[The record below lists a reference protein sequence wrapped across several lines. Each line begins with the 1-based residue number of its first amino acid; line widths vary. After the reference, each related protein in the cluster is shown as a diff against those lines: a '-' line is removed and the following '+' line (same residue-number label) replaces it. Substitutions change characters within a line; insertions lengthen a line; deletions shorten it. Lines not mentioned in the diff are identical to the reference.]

1 VRLPLSASARPA
13 TPLPNTYWVVPGQVL
28 AGEYPGAP
36 DRAESRLRLA
46 RLIDAGVGCFL
57 DLTQPDELPPY
68 HADLPLA
75 IEYLR
80 KPIADHGIPEVAQQM
95 AEILQCLRQALSAH
109 RVVYV
114 HCRAG
119 IGRTGT
125 VAGCLLVERGL
136 AGGAALA
143 ELNRLWQGSARSAQ
157 WPVVPETDEQS
168 EYVRNW
174 TPLGLAPD
182 PEPERDPLLDPETLA
197 AARGLRERFLGAL
210 LGLAVGDAV
219 AAATQYKRPGKFA
232 PVGDLLGGGPFD
244 LPRGAWSDDTAMA
257 LCLAESLLG
266 REGFDARDQ
275 VARYRR
281 WQQHGHLSATGQCL
295 GITASTARALARSQW
310 RRQPFS
316 GSHDPHALG
325 PESLSRVA
333 PVVMYFF
340 GDRAAAIEYAGE
352 AARATSQAPAV
363 LTACR
368 ALAAALHAGLSG
380 EPKNV
385 MLERATSLL
394 EAPEA
399 LGVIA
404 AASAAA
410 LPAAAAVGI
419 PDGGA
424 AGPAR
429 RAGVTA
435 RSALAAAL
443 DAFART
449 DNFRDAV
456 LAAANLGGN
465 SDVMAGACGA
475 LAGAHYTA
483 SAVPTL
489 WRNSLMKN
497 DLLESFADRLLAHAL
512 LRL

>member
-1 VRLPLSASARPA
+1 MRA
-13 TPLPNTYWVVPGQVL
+13 PLPNSYWVVPGQVL
-28 AGEYPGAP
+28 AGEYPAAP
-36 DRAESRLRLA
+36 ERADSRARLA
-46 RLIDAGVGCFL
+46 RLIDAGVGCFV

-68 HADLPLA
+68 HAELPLTV
-75 IEYLR
+75 EYLR
-80 KPIADHGIPEVAQQM
+80 KPIADHGIPEHPRQM
-95 AEILQCLRQALSAH
+95 TEILECLRDALSAR
-109 RVVYV
+109 RVVYL

-125 VAGCLLVERGL
+125 VAGCLLIERGL
-136 AGGAALA
+136 SGDAALA
-143 ELNRLWQGSARSAQ
+143 ELNRLWQGSSRSLQ
-157 WPVVPETDEQS
+157 WPTVPETDEQS
-168 EYVRNW
+168 AYVRAW
-174 TPLGLAPD
+174 TPRVFVS
-182 PEPERDPLLDPETLA
+182 EPQGDPLLDPATLA
-197 AARGLRERFLGAL
+197 AARGLRERFVGAL

-219 AAATQYKRPGKFA
+219 AAATQYKRPGRFD
-232 PVGDLLGGGPFD
+232 PIGDMLGGGPFD

-257 LCLAESLLG
+257 LCLAESLLE

-316 GSHDPHALG
+316 GSHDPGALG

-333 PVVMYFF
+333 PAVMYFF
-340 GDRAAAIEYAGE
+340 GDPAAAIEHAGE

-380 EPKNV
+380 EPKKV
-385 MLERATSLL
+385 IRARAASLL

-399 LGVIA
+399 AGVIA
-404 AASAAA
+404 ATAR
-410 LPAAAAVGI
+410 PA
-419 PDGGA
+419 DGA
-424 AGPAR
+424 ANPGR
-429 RAGVTA
+429 RGGTTA

-449 DNFRDAV
+449 DNLRDAV

-465 SDVMAGACGA
+465 SDVIAGACGA

-489 WRNSLMKN
+489 WRNSLMKK
-497 DLLESFADRLLAHAL
+497 DLLEGFADRLLAHAL
-512 LRL
+512 LQL

>member
-1 VRLPLSASARPA
+1 MPLSASARPA
-13 TPLPNTYWVVPGQVL
+13 TPLPNTYWVVPGRVL
-28 AGEYPGAP
+28 AGEYPAAP
-36 DRAESRLRLA
+36 DRAESRMRLA

-57 DLTQPDELPPY
+57 DLTQPHELPPY
-68 HADLPLA
+68 DADLPLA

-80 KPIADHGIPEVAQQM
+80 KPIADHGIPEGAQQM
-95 AEILQCLRQALSAH
+95 VEILACLRQALSA
-109 RVVYV
+109 RRMVYV

-125 VAGCLLVERGL
+125 VVGCLLVERGL
-136 AGGAALA
+136 AGKAALA

-168 EYVRNW
+168 EYVRSW
-174 TPLGLAPD
+174 TPRVFAPD

-210 LGLAVGDAV
+210 VGLAVGDAV
-219 AAATQYKRPGKFA
+219 AAATQYKRPGRFA

-244 LPRGAWSDDTAMA
+244 LPRGGWSDDTAMA
-257 LCLAESLLG
+257 LCLAESLLE

-316 GSHDPHALG
+316 GSHDPGALG

-333 PVVMYFF
+333 PAVMYFF
-340 GDRAAAIEYAGE
+340 GDRAAAIEHAGE
-352 AARATSQAPAV
+352 AARVTSQAPAV

-368 ALAAALHAGLSG
+368 ALAAALHAALSG

-385 MLERATSLL
+385 ILARATSLL

-404 AASAAA
+404 ATNAAA

-419 PDGGA
+419 RDDGT

-429 RAGVTA
+429 RAGGTA
-435 RSALAAAL
+435 PSALAAAL

-465 SDVMAGACGA
+465 SDVMAGASGA

-489 WRNSLMKN
+489 WRNSLMKKE
-497 DLLESFADRLLAHAL
+497 LLESFADRLLAHAL

>member
-1 VRLPLSASARPA
+1 MPLSASARPA
-13 TPLPNTYWVVPGQVL
+13 TPLPNTYWVVPGRVL

-57 DLTQPDELPPY
+57 DLTQPDELAPY

-95 AEILQCLRQALSAH
+95 VEILECLRQAMSAR
-109 RVVYV
+109 RVVYL

-136 AGGAALA
+136 AGDAALA

-157 WPVVPETDEQS
+157 WPVVPETDAQS
-168 EYVRNW
+168 EYVRSW
-174 TPLGLAPD
+174 TPLVFAP
-182 PEPERDPLLDPETLA
+182 EAERDPLLDPETLA
-197 AARGLRERFLGAL
+197 AARGLRERFHGAL

-244 LPRGAWSDDTAMA
+244 LPRGGWSDDTAMA
-257 LCLAESLLG
+257 LCLAESLLE

-295 GITASTARALARSQW
+295 GITASTARALAHSQW

-316 GSHDPHALG
+316 GSHDPGALG

-333 PVVMYFF
+333 PAVMYFF
-340 GDRAAAIEYAGE
+340 GHRAAAIEHAGE

-380 EPKNV
+380 ESKNV
-385 MLERATSLL
+385 MLARATSLL

-404 AASAAA
+404 ATSAAA

-419 PDGGA
+419 PDEEGA
-424 AGPAR
+424 AGPGR
-429 RAGVTA
+429 RTGASA

-443 DAFART
+443 DAFAHT

-489 WRNSLMKN
+489 WRNSLMKK